1 MSEYFRAADIKAAH
15 RSTTPATLN
24 MINTLFGKNELR
36 GLHKRE
42 YAATSESISIKQPHI
57 SAGEESSAGAQ
68 PILQKSFKG
77 AWGQISPTSEKW
89 LQATLLA
96 KCEADRVRRL
106 ASRAKRALF
115 ALLATS
121 FCDPPG
127 GASKAGLSPNKFLK
141 ISVLSGKMT
150 VYKDSHQKGIEA
162 IHQNKEGGFCT

>member
-24 MINTLFGKNELR
+24 MINTLFGKNELC

-42 YAATSESISIKQPHI
+42 YAATSESIPIKQPHI

-77 AWGQISPTSEKW
+77 AWGQISPTSAKW

-96 KCEADRVRRL
+96 KCEAGRVRRL
-106 ASRAKRALF
+106 ASSKVGTALPCLPVRF
-115 ALLATS
+115 P
-121 FCDPPG
+121 FCKGTLFLIEGAPG
-127 GASKAGLSPNKFLK
+127 K
-141 ISVLSGKMT
+141 IRSRTESCDSVQ
-150 VYKDSHQKGIEA
+150 H
-162 IHQNKEGGFCT
+162 